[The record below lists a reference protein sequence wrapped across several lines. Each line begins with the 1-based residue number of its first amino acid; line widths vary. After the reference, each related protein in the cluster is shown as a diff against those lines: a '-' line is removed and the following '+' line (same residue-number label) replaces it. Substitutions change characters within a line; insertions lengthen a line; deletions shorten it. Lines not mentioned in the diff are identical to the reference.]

1 MPSKLQSRRLRPGP
15 LEPDPVKPPPLDPVK
30 QGLSLRPNP
39 GSGIGAS
46 FRPEVR
52 IAAIYVV
59 IASIWIIGSDTLLE
73 CSIHDKLPLA
83 FLQTFKGLN
92 FVITTGVLLFL
103 VLRISYGG
111 WRKAEEQR
119 MAVAT
124 AARECFRNLSNRLE
138 HLREEERTRISREIH
153 DELGQHLT
161 GLKFQLRV
169 VENHLTNREDRSL
182 NPIIDEIVESLGTVD
197 ETITS
202 VRRIASGLRPPALD
216 HLGLDAALHE
226 EADHFTRRTGVP
238 CALKTAGLEMEIPPK
253 VLTAT
258 FRIFQESLTNVA
270 RHAKADQVE
279 AHCTVEADTLHLT
292 VRDNG
297 VGMDPAIATRPDSLG
312 LLGMMERA
320 CNSGGSLIF
329 NRCAGNGTEVDLTIP
344 LAASRDA
351 ET

>member
-1 MPSKLQSRRLRPGP
+1 MKLPPTDP
-15 LEPDPVKPPPLDPVK
+15 LK

-39 GSGIGAS
+39 GSGIGS
-46 FRPEVR
+46 TFRPEVR
-52 IAAIYVV
+52 IAAIYV
-59 IASIWIIGSDTLLE
+59 IIGAAWIIGSDTLLE
-73 CSIHDKLPLA
+73 CFIHDKLPLG

-92 FVITTGVLLFL
+92 FVITTGILLFL
-103 VLRISYGG
+103 VLRNSYSG
-111 WRKAEEQR
+111 WRRAEEQR

-161 GLKFQLRV
+161 GLKIQLRV

-182 NPIIDEIVESLGTVD
+182 NPVIDEIVDSLGTVD
-197 ETITS
+197 ETIAS
-202 VRRIASGLRPPALD
+202 VRRIASGLRPPILD

-226 EADHFTRRTGVP
+226 EAEHFTRRTGVP
-238 CALKTAGLEMEIPPK
+238 CALETTGLDTDLPPK

-270 RHAKADQVE
+270 RHAKADRVDALCSVE
-279 AHCTVEADTLHLT
+279 NDTLKLI

-329 NRCAGNGTEVDLTIP
+329 NRCAGNGTEVALTIP
-344 LAASRDA
+344 FAASRGA
-351 ET
+351 ETSSTNENSHR

>member
-1 MPSKLQSRRLRPGP
+1 M
-15 LEPDPVKPPPLDPVK
+15 KPPPSDPVK
-30 QGLSLRPNP
+30 QGLSLHPNP
-39 GSGIGAS
+39 GSGIGSS

-73 CSIHDKLPLA
+73 HIIHDKLPLG

-92 FVITTGVLLFL
+92 FVITTGILLFL
-103 VLRISYGG
+103 VLRNAYGG
-111 WRKAEEQR
+111 WRKAEEHR

-138 HLREEERTRISREIH
+138 NLREEERTRISREIH

-161 GLKFQLRV
+161 GLKIQLRV

-182 NPIIDEIVESLGTVD
+182 NPVIDEIVETLGTVD

-226 EADHFTRRTGVP
+226 EADHFTRRTGIP
-238 CALKTAGLEMEIPPK
+238 CALKTTGLEIDIPTRI
-253 VLTAT
+253 LTAT

-270 RHAKADQVE
+270 RHAKANQVE
-279 AHCTVEADTLHLT
+279 AHCSVEADTLRLI

-297 VGMDPAIATRPDSLG
+297 IGMDPAIANRPDSLG
-312 LLGMMERA
+312 LLGMRERA

-329 NRCAGNGTEVDLTIP
+329 NRCAGNGTEVALTIP

-351 ET
+351 ETSSQNENSHR